1 VEEIRDQDDGP
12 SSVKVEG
19 TSPKTEGQQV
29 SHHHAQG
36 SGSNFERTRSEEVGK
51 VNCYGQEVESMETPE
66 SKDLGSQTPQAL
78 TFSDEM
84 SEMKDEQTP
93 G

>member
-1 VEEIRDQDDGP
+1 
-12 SSVKVEG
+12 
-19 TSPKTEGQQV
+19 
-29 SHHHAQG
+29 
-36 SGSNFERTRSEEVGK
+36 
-51 VNCYGQEVESMETPE
+51 METPE